1 MASVI
6 SRRGLLIG
14 VGAAAGLAAC
24 AATTTQAEPPKPS
37 DPKPGVA
44 DGIVALEGRFDAF
57 VGVWA
62 VDLDNGLQVA
72 NRADDPFAMCSTFK
86 VYAVA
91 RVLQKDQ
98 AGTLHLTDAVTIE
111 AADLVAN
118 SPITETRVGQN
129 MTIGELCEAAL
140 QRSDNTAA
148 NWLLR
153 IIGGPSAV
161 TTFARTIGDDRTRLD
176 RWETEVNSAVPGDPR
191 DTSSPRAL
199 GTGYQRL
206 LTGDVLDAGRRA
218 QLEQWMRGNQTS
230 SLRAGLPAGWTSAD
244 KTGGGAY
251 GSTNDVGVVYGP
263 DGRRALLSIMTRSR
277 TDDPDAHDLRSL
289 VAEVT
294 KLVLPYLSAG

>member
-1 MASVI
+1 MAI

-14 VGAAAGLAAC
+14 VGAAAGVAAC
-24 AATTTQAEPPKPS
+24 AATPTQAEPPKPS
-37 DPKPGVA
+37 DPKPVVA
-44 DGIVALEGRFDAF
+44 DAILALENRFDAF
-57 VGVWA
+57 VGVSA
-62 VDLDNGLQVA
+62 VDVDSGRQVT
-72 NRADDPFAMCSTFK
+72 NRADEPFALCSTFK
-86 VYAVA
+86 VYAAA

-98 AGTLHLTDAVTIE
+98 AAALHLTDEVTIE
-111 AADLVAN
+111 PADVVAN
-118 SPITETRVGQN
+118 SPITEQRVGQS

-140 QRSDNTAA
+140 QRSDNTAG

-176 RWETEVNSAVPGDPR
+176 RWETALNSAVPGDPR

-206 LTGDVLDAGRRA
+206 LTGDVLDGPRRA
-218 QLEQWMRGNQTS
+218 QLERWMRGNQTS

-263 DGRRALLSIMTRSR
+263 DGRRVLLSIMLRSR

-294 KLVLPYLSAG
+294 TRVLPYLEAG

>member
-1 MASVI
+1 MGPTI

-14 VGAAAGLAAC
+14 AGVVAGLAAC
-24 AATTTQAEPPKPS
+24 AATPTQAEPPPSS
-37 DPKPGVA
+37 DPKPAVA
-44 DGIVALEGRFDAF
+44 DGIVALENRFDAF

-62 VDLDNGLQVA
+62 ADLDNGRQVA

-86 VYAVA
+86 AYAA
-91 RVLQKDQ
+91 GRVLQKDQ
-98 AGTLHLTDAVTIE
+98 AGSLHLTDAVTIE
-111 AADLVAN
+111 AVDLVAN
-118 SPITETRVGQN
+118 SPISETRVGQN

-140 QRSDNTAA
+140 QRSDNTAG

-161 TTFARTIGDDRTRLD
+161 TTFARAIGDDRTRLD

-199 GTGYQRL
+199 GAGYQRL
-206 LTGDVLDAGRRA
+206 LTGDVLDAPHRD
-218 QLEQWMRGNQTS
+218 QLERWMRGNQTS
-230 SLRAGLPAGWTSAD
+230 SLRAGLPEGWTSAD
-244 KTGGGAY
+244 KTGGGSY

-294 KLVLPYLSAG
+294 RLVLPYLSAG

>member
-1 MASVI
+1 MGSVI

-14 VGAAAGLAAC
+14 AGAVAGLAAC
-24 AATTTQAEPPKPS
+24 APTPTQAEPPPSS
-37 DPKPGVA
+37 DPKPAVA
-44 DGIVALEGRFDAF
+44 DGIVALESRFDAF

-62 VDLDNGLQVA
+62 VDLDNGRQVT

-98 AGTLHLTDAVTIE
+98 AGALHLTDAVTIE
-111 AADLVAN
+111 AGDLVAN

-129 MTIGELCEAAL
+129 MTIGELCEATL
-140 QRSDNTAA
+140 QRSDNTAG

-176 RWETEVNSAVPGDPR
+176 RWETDVNSAVPGDPR

-199 GTGYQRL
+199 GSGFQRL
-206 LTGDVLDAGRRA
+206 LTGDVLDAGRRG
-218 QLEQWMRGNQTS
+218 QLERWMRGNQTS

-294 KLVLPYLSAG
+294 TLVLPYLSAG

>member
-1 MASVI
+1 MGSAI

-14 VGAAAGLAAC
+14 VGAVAGLAAC
-24 AATTTQAEPPKPS
+24 AATPAKADPAEPLPVLG
-37 DPKPGVA
+37 DQFA
-44 DGIVALEGRFDAF
+44 ALEDRFDAF

-62 VDLDNGLQVA
+62 VDLDTGRQVA
-72 NRADDPFAMCSTFK
+72 NRADEPFAMCSTFK
-86 VYAVA
+86 VYAAA

-98 AGTLHLTDAVTIE
+98 AGALHLTDEVTIE
-111 AADLVAN
+111 AADVVAN
-118 SPITETRVGQN
+118 SPITELRVGQN

-140 QRSDNTAA
+140 QRSDNTAG

-161 TTFARTIGDDRTRLD
+161 TTFARTVGDDRTRLD
-176 RWETEVNSAVPGDPR
+176 RWETNLNTAVPGDPR

-199 GTGYQRL
+199 GGGYQRL
-206 LTGDVLDAGRRA
+206 LTGDVLDALRRA
-218 QLEQWMRGNQTS
+218 QLERWMRGNQTS

-244 KTGGGAY
+244 KTGGGSY

-263 DGRRALLSIMTRSR
+263 DGRRAVLSIMTRSR
-277 TDDPDAHDLRSL
+277 TDDPEAHDLRSL

-294 KLVLPYLSAG
+294 TLVLPYLSAG

>member
-1 MASVI
+1 MGPTI

-14 VGAAAGLAAC
+14 VSAAAGLAAC
-24 AATTTQAEPPKPS
+24 AATPTHAEPSPSS
-37 DPKPGVA
+37 DPTPAVA
-44 DGIVALEGRFDAF
+44 DGILALENRFDAF

-62 VDLDNGLQVA
+62 LDLDNGRQVA

-86 VYAVA
+86 AYAA
-91 RVLQKDQ
+91 GRVLQKDQ
-98 AGTLHLTDAVTIE
+98 AGALHLTDAVTIE
-111 AADLVAN
+111 AVDLVAN
-118 SPITETRVGQN
+118 SPISETRVGQN

-140 QRSDNTAA
+140 QRSDNTAG

-191 DTSSPRAL
+191 DTSSPRGL
-199 GTGYQRL
+199 GGGFQRL
-206 LTGDVLDAGRRA
+206 LTGDVLDAPHRD
-218 QLEQWMRGNQTS
+218 QLERWMRGNQTS
-230 SLRAGLPAGWTSAD
+230 SLRAGLPEGWTSAD

-294 KLVLPYLSAG
+294 RLVLPYLSAG

>member
-1 MASVI
+1 M
-6 SRRGLLIG
+6 
-14 VGAAAGLAAC
+14 AAC
-24 AATTTQAEPPKPS
+24 AATPTQAEPPKPS
-37 DPKPGVA
+37 DPKPFVA
-44 DGIVALEGRFDAF
+44 DAILALENRFDAF
-57 VGVWA
+57 VGVSA
-62 VDLDNGLQVA
+62 VDVDSGRQVT
-72 NRADDPFAMCSTFK
+72 NRADEPFALCSTFK
-86 VYAVA
+86 VYAAA

-98 AGTLHLTDAVTIE
+98 AAALHLTDEVTIE
-111 AADLVAN
+111 PADVVAN
-118 SPITETRVGQN
+118 SPITEQRVGQS

-140 QRSDNTAA
+140 QRSDNTAG

-176 RWETEVNSAVPGDPR
+176 RWETALNSAVPGDPR

-206 LTGDVLDAGRRA
+206 LTGDVLDGPRRA
-218 QLEQWMRGNQTS
+218 QLERWMRGNQTS

-263 DGRRALLSIMTRSR
+263 DGRRVLLSIMLRSR

-294 KLVLPYLSAG
+294 TLVLPYLEAG

>member
-1 MASVI
+1 MASAI

-24 AATTTQAEPPKPS
+24 AATPTHAEPPPSSDLKPA
-37 DPKPGVA
+37 VA
-44 DGIVALEGRFDAF
+44 DGIVALENRFDAF

-62 VDLDNGLQVA
+62 VDLDNGRQVA

-86 VYAVA
+86 VYAAA

-111 AADLVAN
+111 AVDVVAN

-206 LTGDVLDAGRRA
+206 LTGDVLDAGRRG

-230 SLRAGLPAGWTSAD
+230 SLRAGLPAEWTSAD

-294 KLVLPYLSAG
+294 TLVLPYLSAR

>member
-1 MASVI
+1 MGPTI

-14 VGAAAGLAAC
+14 AGVVAGLAAC
-24 AATTTQAEPPKPS
+24 AATPTHAEPPPSS
-37 DPKPGVA
+37 DPKPAVA
-44 DGIVALEGRFDAF
+44 DGIAALENRFDAF

-62 VDLDNGLQVA
+62 VGLYNGRQVA

-86 VYAVA
+86 AYAAA

-98 AGTLHLTDAVTIE
+98 TGALHLTDAVTIE
-111 AADLVAN
+111 AGDLVAN
-118 SPITETRVGQN
+118 SPITETRIGQN

-140 QRSDNTAA
+140 QRSDNTAG

-176 RWETEVNSAVPGDPR
+176 RWETELNSAGPGDPR

-199 GTGYQRL
+199 GAGYQRL
-206 LTGDVLDAGRRA
+206 LTGDVLDAPRRA
-218 QLEQWMRGNQTS
+218 QLERWMRGNQTS

-263 DGRRALLSIMTRSR
+263 DGRRLLLSIMTRSR
-277 TDDPDAHDLRSL
+277 TDDPDAHDLRPL

-294 KLVLPYLSAG
+294 TLVLPYLSAG